1 MSGRKSAASF
11 SPEVRERAVRLVLEH
26 QSEHGSQWAAM
37 MSIAAKIGCT
47 AETLRKWVRQAE
59 RDQGLRARPATAEQN
74 RIKELEREVREL
86 RQANEILRKASAYFC
101 PGGARPSVQAMIA
114 FVDDHR
120 TTYGV
125 EPICRVLPIAPSTYY
140 AHVAQRCDPARSS
153 LRTQRDNLLKAEIRR
168 VHAEHFGVYGV
179 RKVWHQ
185 LRREGTAV
193 ARCTVARL
201 MRQLGLRG
209 VVRGKETRTTLSD
222 KGAPCPTDKVNRH
235 FRASRPNLLW
245 LSDFTY
251 VATWQ
256 GFVHV
261 AFIIDAYARR
271 IVGWRVSRTAHAGF
285 VLDALEQ
292 ALHDRRP
299 VRSAGLMHHSDRGVQ
314 YVSIRYTERLAEA
327 GIEPSV
333 GSVGDSYD
341 NALAESVIGLFK
353 TEVIRRR
360 GPWRSLEAVEFTTL
374 AWVDWFN
381 NRRLLGP
388 IGNIPPAEAEE
399 RYYAQL
405 EAPALA
411 A

>member
-1 MSGRKSAASF
+1 
-11 SPEVRERAVRLVLEH
+11 
-26 QSEHGSQWAAM
+26 
-37 MSIAAKIGCT
+37 
-47 AETLRKWVRQAE
+47 
-59 RDQGLRARPATAEQN
+59 
-74 RIKELEREVREL
+74 
-86 RQANEILRKASAYFC
+86 
-101 PGGARPSVQAMIA
+101 MIA
-114 FVDDHR
+114 FIDDHR
-120 TTYGV
+120 SAYGV
-125 EPICRVLPIAPSTYY
+125 EPICRVLPIAPSSYH
-140 AHVAQRCDPARSS
+140 AQVAQRRAPELASART
-153 LRTQRDNLLKAEIRR
+153 RRDNLLKAEIRR

-185 LRREGTAV
+185 LRREGLVV

-201 MRQLGLRG
+201 MRALGLRG
-209 VVRGKETRTTLSD
+209 VVRGKETRTTMPD
-222 KGAPCPTDKVNRH
+222 KGAPCPADKVNRQFH
-235 FRASRPNLLW
+235 APRPNQLW

-256 GFVHV
+256 GFVYV
-261 AFIIDAYARR
+261 AFVIDAYARR

-292 ALHDRRP
+292 ALHERRP
-299 VRSAGLMHHSDRGVQ
+299 VRDAGLVHHSDRGVQ

-360 GPWRSLEAVEFTTL
+360 GPWRGIEGVEFATL
-374 AWVDWFN
+374 EWVDWFN

-388 IGNIPPAEAEE
+388 IGNVPPAEAEA
-399 RYYAQL
+399 RYYAQPR
-405 EAPALA
+405 ETALA